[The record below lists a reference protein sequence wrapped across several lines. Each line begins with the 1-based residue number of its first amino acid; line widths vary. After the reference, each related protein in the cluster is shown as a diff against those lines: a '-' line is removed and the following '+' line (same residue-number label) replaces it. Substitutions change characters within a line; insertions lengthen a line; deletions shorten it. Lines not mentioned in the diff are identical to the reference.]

1 MSARHRRAARAIAA
15 LPEVERQ
22 ALKAAARAALKSAD
36 KALPQAV
43 CLDQADR
50 RLSAMTAREVV
61 SQAKAERR
69 AAERREVSQSQAWAD
84 RDSES
89 DTVSAAW
96 DCLGRLLE
104 VAGRQAYA
112 MLPLYLRRIAIAAP
126 RVSNWLTSA
135 SLSHHYHWVSRA
147 VRRTAGERQRQAGRM
162 REYPLGYASAR
173 GAWRY
178 RAGCERSAVAGYT
191 GRVSVE
197 VVTSEV
203 TAFVDP
209 AVQAAAVRFG
219 VSPAAAVK
227 WTQVDARMHPVLT
240 ERRERIDYSLAASG
254 INTGKGYSHERHGKA
269 YDPRGFA
276 GKIAYLAA
284 HAPKFLDDRQRREAI
299 RQYRQ
304 AAERRDTERMA
315 AAARQAIAA
324 RGRLITE

>member
-15 LPEVERQ
+15 LPEAERQ

-36 KALPQAV
+36 KPMPQAV

-50 RLSAMTAREVV
+50 RLSALTAREVV

-69 AAERREVSQSQAWAD
+69 EAERREISLSQAWSD

-89 DTVSAAW
+89 DTVSTAW
-96 DCLGRLLE
+96 QAIGILLE
-104 VAGRQAYA
+104 IAGRQAYA

-126 RVSNWLTSA
+126 KVSNWLTSA

-162 REYPLGYASAR
+162 RDYPLGFASAR

-178 RAGCERSAVAGYT
+178 RAGYT
-191 GRVSVE
+191 GSVSVE

-227 WTQVDARMHPVLT
+227 WSQVDARMHPVLT

-254 INTGKGYSHERHGKA
+254 INTGKGYTHERHGKA

-276 GKIAYLAA
+276 GKIARLAA

-304 AAERRDTERMA
+304 AAERRETERMA
-315 AAARQAIAA
+315 IAARQAIAA
-324 RGRLITE
+324 RGRLVKD